1 MILLRR
7 KSLQEKVE
15 IVRFCIINNFDYT
28 RTIKK
33 YKISYQTL
41 YKLISKYEKG
51 GEDALAKSLS
61 KKNED
66 TLLKEIN
73 NLKEIKKE
81 ITLENTSLKNELELL
96 KTYIKSDDKIME

>member
-1 MILLRR
+1 VILLRR

-96 KTYIKSDDKIME
+96 KTYIKSDEKIME

>member
-1 MILLRR
+1 MIILRR

-15 IVRFCIINNFDYT
+15 IVRFCIINNFDYA

-61 KKNED
+61 KRNED

-81 ITLENTSLKNELELL
+81 ITLENTSLKKELELL
-96 KTYIKSDDKIME
+96 KTYIKSDE

>member
-1 MILLRR
+1 VILLRR

-61 KKNED
+61 KKNVD

-81 ITLENTSLKNELELL
+81 ITLENTRLKNELELL
-96 KTYIKSDDKIME
+96 KTYIKSDEKIME

>member
-15 IVRFCIINNFDYT
+15 IVRFCMLNNFDYT
-28 RTIKK
+28 KTIKK
-33 YKISYQTL
+33 YKLSYQTL

-51 GEDALAKSLS
+51 GEDALAKSIS
-61 KKNED
+61 KRNED

-81 ITLENTSLKNELELL
+81 IILENTSLKKELELL
-96 KTYIKSDDKIME
+96 KTYVKLDEKIMG

>member
-15 IVRFCIINNFDYT
+15 IVRFCILNNFDYT

-96 KTYIKSDDKIME
+96 KTYIKSDEKIME

>member
-7 KSLQEKVE
+7 KSLQEKVD

-81 ITLENTSLKNELELL
+81 ITLENTCLKNELELL